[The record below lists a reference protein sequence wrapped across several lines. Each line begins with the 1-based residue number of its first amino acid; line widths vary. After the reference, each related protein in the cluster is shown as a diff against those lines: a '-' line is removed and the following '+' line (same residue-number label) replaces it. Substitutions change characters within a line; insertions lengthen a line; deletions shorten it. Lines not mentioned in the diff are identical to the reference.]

1 MVRLISLILM
11 LIGAFTVF
19 SWFATPA
26 SSQEANSDRVTIEVA
41 TTGAHPAGKS
51 WDGTRVFLVPWE
63 MTTVTPPDL
72 DLCVVTMEWIQ
83 CAMGDS
89 EYPVCP
95 DADRCKFE
103 AVAVPKAEPFG
114 IVVFDVDNFGAE
126 VLDATAQAA
135 EGASHLFGQIQ
146 EDDVASVVGDE
157 AAAWIKQGSDI
168 AGRFANDTAAT
179 LEGADGKAR
188 EWIDAMIFLPD
199 DEVRSP
205 SDEEALSDR
214 MRDLIAENAP
224 ISLMAS
230 WKNRMRGRFETET
243 VLDCSWPSPPCEAAY
258 ATIHL
263 FSQD

>member
-19 SWFATPA
+19 TWFSTPA
-26 SSQEANSDRVTIEVA
+26 SSQEVDFDQLTIEVA

-72 DLCVVTMEWIQ
+72 DLCVVTIDSVQ
-83 CAMGDS
+83 CAMGNA

-103 AVAVPKAEPFG
+103 AIQVPRAEPFG
-114 IVVFDVDNFGAE
+114 IVVFDVDNFGGE
-126 VLDATAQAA
+126 VLDASARAA
-135 EGASHLFGQIQ
+135 EGASHLLGQVQ
-146 EDDVASVVGDE
+146 EGDVASVVGNE
-157 AAAWIKQGSDI
+157 AAAWIKRGSDI
-168 AGRFANDTAAT
+168 AGQLADDTAT
-179 LEGADGKAR
+179 SLEGADGKAR
-188 EWIDAMIFLPD
+188 EWIDAVIFLPS
-199 DEVRSP
+199 DEVRNRSV
-205 SDEEALSDR
+205 EEALSDR
-214 MRDLIAENAP
+214 IRNLISQNAP

-243 VLDCSWPSPPCEAAY
+243 VLDCSWPSPPCETAY